1 VKFKID
7 ENLPVEFIDLLKKE
21 GWRAYSVFEE
31 ELGGARDEAIFNRCK
46 KENLILLTLD
56 LDFANILKYP
66 PEESPGIIVFRP
78 SRQDKIHLMEMLT
91 EILPSLKK
99 HPPAKKLW
107 IVEEKRIRIYK

>member
-21 GWRAYSVFEE
+21 GWKAYSVFEE

-46 KENLILLTLD
+46 KENLILITLD

-66 PEESPGIIVFRP
+66 PKASPG
-78 SRQDKIHLMEMLT
+78 LT
-91 EILPSLKK
+91 IKAGQNSFNRDVNRNFTLFKK
-99 HPPAKKLW
+99 AFTCKK
-107 IVEEKRIRIYK
+107 VMDC